1 MLRAKSI
8 IFFYFLIQLVIKCF
22 LDSFTA
28 SNEMAGFDDFELE
41 AALEALDLLV
51 ADGDS

>member
-1 MLRAKSI
+1 MLRAQSI
-8 IFFYFLIQLVIKCF
+8 VFFYFLIQLVIKCF
-22 LDSFTA
+22 LDSFA
-28 SNEMAGFDDFELE
+28 ARNKMAGFDNFELE